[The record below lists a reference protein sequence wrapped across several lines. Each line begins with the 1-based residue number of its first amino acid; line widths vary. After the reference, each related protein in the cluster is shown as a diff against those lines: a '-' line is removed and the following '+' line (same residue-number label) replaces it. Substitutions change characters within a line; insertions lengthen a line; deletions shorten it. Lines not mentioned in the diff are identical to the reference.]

1 MNLSKM
7 CMITVL
13 TDASL
18 ESEIRAKL
26 HTWSALKCY
35 VTESKIVDS
44 LNEGRHIVETRQIR
58 LDSVCDSGAAQE
70 ILYRLEQD
78 YPSNTLVTFCVSDVL
93 TSVPRRGETAVIS
106 STDSPHEERWGDY
119 LITI

>member
-26 HTWSALKCY
+26 ITWGALKCH
-35 VTESKIVDS
+35 VTESRIVDS
-44 LNEGRHIVETRQIR
+44 LNEEPHIVETRQIR
-58 LDSVCDSGAAQE
+58 LESVCDSGAAQE
-70 ILYRLEQD
+70 ILHRLEQD
-78 YPSNTLVTFCVSDVL
+78 YPSNKLVTFYVSHVL
-93 TSVPRRGETAVIS
+93 TSVSGRGRPSVLS
-106 STDSPHEERWGDY
+106 STNSPHEQRWGDY